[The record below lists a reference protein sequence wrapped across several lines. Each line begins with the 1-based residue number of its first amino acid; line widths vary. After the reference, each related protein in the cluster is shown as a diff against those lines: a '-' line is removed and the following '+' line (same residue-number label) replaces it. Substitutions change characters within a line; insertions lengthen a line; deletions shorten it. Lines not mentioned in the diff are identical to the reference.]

1 MLIALD
7 REHAMKLKTLSFCT
21 FNLYNLNEP
30 GLPLYKKSKPWSD
43 KEYAAKIAYTA
54 DMLSMLPSDVYGFQE
69 LWHAKSL
76 AAGLERAGLSG
87 SYTALVPP
95 GHNGKKIVCAAA
107 VRTDLLEGEPQWI
120 NGFPASF
127 KLASKGDDAQA
138 PAISVGL
145 KSFSRPVLH
154 FRIRPRED
162 KPPVQVFVC
171 HFKSKAP
178 TVIDEENWFE
188 KPVHGMHRKAIG
200 SAISTIRRTAEACA
214 LRQIITEAT
223 KNNEDPV
230 VIMGD
235 VNDGLLSNT
244 LNILTDQPNYLMGLS
259 LGGSDI
265 ALYAAQTL
273 QQYRSTR
280 DVYYTHVFQ
289 NERESLDQILVSEQF
304 YDNSRRRIWSFEGL
318 DVCNDHLNFEEHR
331 ALGTNDHGVIRARFK
346 YRPAKSGGADPDTPD
361 T

>member
-1 MLIALD
+1 
-7 REHAMKLKTLSFCT
+7 MKSKTLSFCT
-21 FNLYNLNEP
+21 FNLFNLNEP
-30 GLPLYKKSKPWSD
+30 GLALYKNSKPWTVP
-43 KEYAAKIAYTA
+43 EYEAKIAYTA
-54 DMLSMLPSDVYGFQE
+54 RKLAELPSDVYGFQE
-69 LWHAKSL
+69 LWHGKSL
-76 AAGLERAGLSG
+76 AACLDKAEISG
-87 SYTALVPP
+87 QYTALVPP

-107 VRTDLLEGEPQWI
+107 VRSDLLEGEPEWI
-120 NGFPASF
+120 TGFPGSF
-127 KLASKGDDAQA
+127 KLSSKGDDAQA

-178 TVIDEENWFE
+178 TMIDDEKWFE

-223 KNNEDPV
+223 KNNDEPV
-230 VIMGD
+230 VVMGD

-265 ALYAAQTL
+265 ALYTAQTL

-331 ALGTNDHGVIRARFK
+331 ELGTNDHGVIRARFK
-346 YRPAKSGGADPDTPD
+346 YQPAKSAPADPDA
-361 T
+361 